1 MDIQIYFLNYRGIK
15 EYIKLWIAGLFMNSF
30 KWCILE
36 FSALLCGYII
46 NPNIALSTDVV
57 IGNIQIFI
65 ILIALGNGTASSIR
79 IGKYIGAN
87 MKHKAKQS
95 LNACLFVALFYKC
108 INCIFK
114 NVCFNINYLFTT
126 CFFIFEYILW
136 IFYYKYLNIVAC
148 NICNKFV

>member
-108 INCIFK
+108 INCI
-114 NVCFNINYLFTT
+114 YLKMCVLILIIYLQLVFSYSNTF
-126 CFFIFEYILW
+126 CEYFIT
-136 IFYYKYLNIVAC
+136 NT
-148 NICNKFV
+148 